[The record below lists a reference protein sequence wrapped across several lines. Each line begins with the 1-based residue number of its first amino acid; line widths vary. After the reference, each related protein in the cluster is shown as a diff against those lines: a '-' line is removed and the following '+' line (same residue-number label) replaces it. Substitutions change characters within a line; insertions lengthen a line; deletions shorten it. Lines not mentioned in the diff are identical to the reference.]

1 MTEQYIVEEI
11 QNVSVVPFVF
21 RVGEGEGQYAT
32 QPEAESAARTKF
44 HEIMVA
50 VYSNSLPY
58 HGAILLHQY
67 GTNQPVIEGYEM
79 VEREVTPNAN

>member
-11 QNVSVVPFVF
+11 QNVSVIPFVF

-32 QPEAESAARTKF
+32 QPETEAAARAKF
-44 HEIMVA
+44 HDIMVA
-50 VYSNSLPY
+50 VYSYSLPY

-67 GTNQPVIEGYEM
+67 GTNQPLIEAYEM
-79 VEREVTPNAN
+79 VEREVSA

>member
-11 QNVSVVPFVF
+11 QNTSVSPFVF
-21 RVGEGEGQYAT
+21 RVGEGEGEFAD
-32 QPEAESAARTKF
+32 QPAAESAARAKF
-44 HEIMVA
+44 HDIMVA
-50 VYSNSLPY
+50 VYSYSLPY

-79 VEREVTPNAN
+79 VEREVTA

>member
-11 QNVSVVPFVF
+11 QNVSVVPCVF

-32 QPEAESAARTKF
+32 QPEAEAAARAKF
-44 HEIMVA
+44 HDIMVA
-50 VYSNSLPY
+50 VYSYSLPY

-67 GTNQPVIEGYEM
+67 GMNPAVIEAYEM
-79 VEREVTPNAN
+79 VERAVNQ

>member
-11 QNVSVVPFVF
+11 QNTSVIPFVF

-32 QPEAESAARTKF
+32 QPEAEEAAKAKF

-50 VYSNSLPY
+50 VHSRKIPY
-58 HGAILLHQY
+58 NGAILLHQY
-67 GTNQPVIEGYEM
+67 GTNPAVIEGYEM
-79 VEREVTPNAN
+79 VEREVTA

>member
-1 MTEQYIVEEI
+1 MTEQYIVAEI

-32 QPEAESAARTKF
+32 QPEAEAAARAKF
-44 HEIMVA
+44 HDIMVA

-67 GTNQPVIEGYEM
+67 GINPAVTEAYEM
-79 VEREVTPNAN
+79 VEREVTA